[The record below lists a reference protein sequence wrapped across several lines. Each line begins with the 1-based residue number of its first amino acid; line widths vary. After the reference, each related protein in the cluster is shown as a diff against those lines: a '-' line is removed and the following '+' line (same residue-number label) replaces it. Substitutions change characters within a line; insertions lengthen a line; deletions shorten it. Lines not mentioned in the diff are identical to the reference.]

1 MKEQEKEMKRLK
13 RKREEKVVWKN
24 KSCEFQYKYNDGVK
38 DWIVEDLRRELERK
52 FGDEIPES
60 LEEVV
65 KKGEKLVDDRNFLV
79 KMADELGWSAV
90 GEFEKDELARDEKE
104 EKKLAKLRKEFKE
117 RESRVRF
124 RNGRRYYR
132 GSGVS
137 GRRYYGGGYQRYN
150 SFDGGFRRGD
160 RSQEVGS
167 GSGRARSRSRVLLR
181 QPIEEGTQRRQS
193 EVEEFYHHGDI

>member
-1 MKEQEKEMKRLK
+1 M
-13 RKREEKVVWKN
+13 
-24 KSCEFQYKYNDGVK
+24 
-38 DWIVEDLRRELERK
+38 
-52 FGDEIPES
+52 
-60 LEEVV
+60 EEVV

-79 KMADELGWSAV
+79 KMADEL

-124 RNGRRYYR
+124 RNGRRYCR

-167 GSGRARSRSRVLLR
+167 GSGRARSRWLGHSPSKKISCPVL
-181 QPIEEGTQRRQS
+181 
-193 EVEEFYHHGDI
+193 